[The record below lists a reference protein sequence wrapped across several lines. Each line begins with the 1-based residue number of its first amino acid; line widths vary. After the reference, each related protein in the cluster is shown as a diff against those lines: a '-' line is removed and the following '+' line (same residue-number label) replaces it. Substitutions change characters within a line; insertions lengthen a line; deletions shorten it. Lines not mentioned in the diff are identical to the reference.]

1 MFVEGRREGERKVRR
16 EEKEG
21 KGRGERDWRREKGKD
36 EGGVVRIEGGREN
49 MSMNLI

>member
-1 MFVEGRREGERKVRR
+1 MFVEGWREGERKVRR

-49 MSMNLI
+49 MNMNLI